1 LALVDRVELGE
12 GSVVHGSYRLT
23 RQLGQG
29 GMGSVWEAE
38 HLRLPKQVAIKFLL
52 GAGTSHPELLARFR
66 REAEIGSRLGHPN
79 IVEVHDFNVLSD
91 GTPYIVMERLR
102 GKDLRARLGEGP
114 LSLEE
119 ARSATLQVASALA
132 LAHKEGVVHRDLKP
146 ENIFLCEQGDGSL
159 RVKILDFG
167 ISKIQGPGTHA
178 TRDDRIL
185 GTPGYMAPEQA
196 MGKNSAIDGRTDL
209 FALAAIF
216 YEMLTGK
223 SVFLGTTLAEV
234 VYKVVHHT
242 PEPLSV
248 VTPDVPAAI
257 SSAVQQALSKDP
269 AERQPSVQAF
279 VAALTSDRPA
289 PFVSQAPA
297 VDVYGGTVAVSTGDE
312 RLATSGAAPSQRA
325 ARAPRSAWFA
335 GGALAVLAVGLGV
348 WALSGARAPRPAP
361 PAAPDPGVSARPEQ
375 PPEPAVAQ
383 PVVDAAQGVSPES
396 AQQPAAAEP
405 ASAQHAGASEA
416 APKQVPSA
424 VRAAL
429 EQAESALRA
438 GDFASALR
446 LARASLYE
454 AKTPEAYAIM
464 TQAYCGQRDVGMA
477 VAMLRNLRSREQ
489 RAARAYCE
497 KLGLTL
503 AR

>member
-1 LALVDRVELGE
+1 
-12 GSVVHGSYRLT
+12 
-23 RQLGQG
+23 
-29 GMGSVWEAE
+29 
-38 HLRLPKQVAIKFLL
+38 
-52 GAGTSHPELLARFR
+52 
-66 REAEIGSRLGHPN
+66 
-79 IVEVHDFNVLSD
+79 VLDD
-91 GTPYIVMERLR
+91 GTPYLVMERLR

-119 ARSATLQVASALA
+119 ARAATVQVASALA
-132 LAHKEGVVHRDLKP
+132 LAHREGVVHRDLKP
-146 ENIFLCEQGDGSL
+146 ENIFLCEQGDGSV

-167 ISKIQGPGTHA
+167 ISKIQASGTHA

-216 YEMLTGK
+216 YEMLTGQ

-279 VAALTSDRPA
+279 VAALTSERPA

-297 VDVYGGTVAVSTGDE
+297 VDAYGGTVAVSTGDE
-312 RLATSGAAPSQRA
+312 RLSAQASTPTPRS
-325 ARAPRSAWFA
+325 ARAPKAAWFA
-335 GGALAVLAVGLGV
+335 GGALAILALGLGA
-348 WALSGARAPRPAP
+348 WALLRPSAQRPEPRGPPAPEAPAAPAP
-361 PAAPDPGVSARPEQ
+361 PL
-375 PPEPAVAQ
+375 
-383 PVVDAAQGVSPES
+383 
-396 AQQPAAAEP
+396 QPAAAPPMQDAAASPEP
-405 ASAQHAGASEA
+405 PVA
-416 APKQVPSA
+416 ATPESPRRAHEGEDTRKQVVPPS

-429 EQAESALRA
+429 EQAEGALRA
-438 GDFASALR
+438 GDFAGALR
-446 LARASLYE
+446 LARSSLYE
-454 AKTPEAYAIM
+454 VKSAQAYAIM
-464 TQAYCGQRDVGMA
+464 AQAYCGQHDVGMA
-477 VAMLRNLRSREQ
+477 AAMLRNLRGREQ
-489 RAARAYCE
+489 RAPRAYCE
-497 KLGLTL
+497 KLGIKV